1 MLYDAKD
8 TLPAPRR
15 CRIATGIVFGGS
27 IIRTFSVMTLAALA
41 VLLGAAGPAE
51 TPVPA
56 AAPPG
61 PEQWGIVTNLP
72 GGLCGAKA
80 PAVEGAEL
88 SLALSRDNSLSMFLA
103 GPGWKIQP
111 QTYEI
116 VMQLD
121 DLAPFAFTMHGEGPA
136 LVGEVPR
143 DFRAEL
149 MTAGKIGFNFNAK
162 TYTIAVRNL
171 AGVVD
176 RLDTC
181 IQARKAA
188 ERQH

>member
-1 MLYDAKD
+1 
-8 TLPAPRR
+8 
-15 CRIATGIVFGGS
+15 
-27 IIRTFSVMTLAALA
+27 MTLA

-51 TPVPA
+51 IPVPA

-61 PEQWGIVTNLP
+61 PEQWSIVTSLP

-88 SLALSRDNSLSMFLA
+88 SLALARDNSLSMFLA
-103 GPGWKIQP
+103 GPDWKIQP

-121 DLAPFAFTMHGEGPA
+121 DLAPFTFTMHGEGPA
-136 LVGEVPR
+136 LIGEVPR

-149 MTAGKIGFNFNAK
+149 VTAGKIGFNFNGR